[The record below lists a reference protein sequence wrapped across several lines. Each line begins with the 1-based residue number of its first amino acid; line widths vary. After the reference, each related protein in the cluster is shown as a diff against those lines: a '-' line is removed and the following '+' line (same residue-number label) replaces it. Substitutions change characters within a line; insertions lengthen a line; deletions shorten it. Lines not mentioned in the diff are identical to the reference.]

1 MSTSV
6 SGEAGVSPAGPL
18 DGVGAFVPGGYGGI
32 GEAISE
38 ALATAGARVAIG
50 GRSQERADALAARL
64 TGRGMVAAGCQLDVA
79 SRTSVT
85 EAVGK
90 VAALWGR
97 IDILVNCASR
107 LVVGGAATVAEADW
121 WDVME
126 TNLGG
131 AFWLSQAVGRVMME
145 VGQGGRIVHL
155 SSVRAVR
162 GARRGFAAYGA
173 SKAGVEFLVRQLAT
187 EWGEQRITVNAV
199 APGFVKT
206 EMVAEAAVDQEFMRG
221 VIRRTPLG
229 RIAEAQEV
237 ADAVLY
243 LVSPRASFVTG
254 QILYVD
260 GGVSASQ

>member
-50 GRSQERADALAARL
+50 GRSQEKADALAARL

-121 WDVME
+121 WDVMD

-162 GARRGFAAYGA
+162 GAA
-173 SKAGVEFLVRQLAT
+173 SPP
-187 EWGEQRITVNAV
+187 TVPA
-199 APGFVKT
+199 
-206 EMVAEAAVDQEFMRG
+206 R
-221 VIRRTPLG
+221 
-229 RIAEAQEV
+229 
-237 ADAVLY
+237 
-243 LVSPRASFVTG
+243 RASNSWSG
-254 QILYVD
+254 SSRRS
-260 GGVSASQ
+260 GGSSASRSTPSRPASSRRKWSLRPPWTRSSCAG